1 MPGAGVASQP
11 WAESF
16 HAVSNASC
24 TDPENQRITVSR
36 HVIIH
41 LPVVGSDLARWAMA
55 DESGELVS
63 ELFEGSLT
71 DAADAVE
78 GRRAS
83 LILPGDDVLLA
94 EAVVPGGSQ
103 ARALQAVPFALEE
116 QLADDVDS
124 LHFALGS
131 KGGGD
136 AFPVAVIGQAS
147 MQLVM
152 EQCGEAGLRPA
163 EIVPET
169 LAVPCDGTSVD
180 RASWTALLDDGQ
192 AVVRLDNH
200 HGFATDAAM
209 AHLMLDGAR
218 QNLDESMEAALRVF
232 VTRPGVS
239 LTAPE
244 GVEVESIHCDSR
256 LEVYARGLANSPYI
270 NLLQGSYSPKT
281 QFDKTWKPWRWSAA
295 LLGILL
301 VVLFGGKIIDASRLS
316 SQEAAIDQ
324 GIEQVFTE
332 AMPGTRLQ
340 RPEAQMKARLSAL
353 GAGNIDGF
361 TSRLSQLAE
370 SLATQPQTRL
380 ISISYRDGRFDLDLT
395 TDELPTL
402 DALASEL
409 EQRGSLD
416 MSVQSANRDGEGLR
430 GRVRVE

>member
-1 MPGAGVASQP
+1 M
-11 WAESF
+11 
-16 HAVSNASC
+16 
-24 TDPENQRITVSR
+24 SR

-41 LPVVGSDLARWAMA
+41 LPVIGSDLAHWAVA
-55 DESGELVS
+55 DDKGELVS
-63 ELFEGSLT
+63 DLFNGTLAE
-71 DAADAVE
+71 AAEAVE

-103 ARALQAVPFALEE
+103 ARALLAVPFALEE
-116 QLADDVDS
+116 QLADDVDN

-131 KGGGD
+131 KGQGD
-136 AFPVAVIGQAS
+136 AFPVAVIGQAT
-147 MQLVM
+147 MQRVT
-152 EQCGEAGLRPA
+152 EQCVAAGLRPS

-169 LAVPCDGTSVD
+169 LALPQSASGVD
-180 RASWTALLDDGQ
+180 QTGWTALLDEGQ
-192 AVVRLDNH
+192 AVVRLSGFQ
-200 HGFATDAAM
+200 GFATDAAM
-209 AHLMLDGAR
+209 AHLMLEGERKSMD
-218 QNLDESMEAALRVF
+218 DSMEVSLRVY
-232 VTRPGVS
+232 TTHPAVS
-239 LTAPE
+239 LTAPS
-244 GVEVESIHCDSR
+244 GVDVERVHCDSR
-256 LEVYARGLANSPYI
+256 LAVYAQGLAGSPYI
-270 NLLQGSYSPKT
+270 NLMQGAYSPKT
-281 QFDKTWKPWRWSAA
+281 QFDKAWKPWRWSAA
-295 LLGILL
+295 LLLALL
-301 VVLFGGKIIDASRLS
+301 AILFGGKILDAARLS

-324 GIEQVFTE
+324 GIEQVFSE

-361 TSRLSQLAE
+361 TSRLAQLAE

-409 EQRGSLD
+409 EKRGSLNL
-416 MSVQSANRDGEGLR
+416 SVQSANRDGDGLR